1 MKKELISVYS
11 EDVRPLIMPNRYG
24 IKEGFSWYT
33 ENGVQVL
40 SGQELEMAKEAQRN
54 GKLYRNIVYAGIG
67 YVVKDP
73 RNQGTAGPNTI
84 VSPN

>member
-40 SGQELEMAKEAQRN
+40 SGQELEMAKEARE
-54 GKLYRNIVYAGIG
+54 
-67 YVVKDP
+67 
-73 RNQGTAGPNTI
+73 GPNDLNRGNDFH
-84 VSPN
+84 SMACREGPNDLNRSLFR